1 MRRGFTLLELLVS
14 LAVAA
19 VVMALALPGVVSL
32 AADRRAAASLN
43 QILGAVA
50 YGRSQAILQRRTVT
64 LCPGRA
70 GRCSG
75 RNQWHE
81 GMLVFADDN
90 GNGRIDGSDRVDRS
104 LPALPAGGRVY
115 WRSFRNRTHLQFLP
129 RGYTHWQNGS
139 FLYCPAD
146 NDVTHARMAIVNAQG
161 RTRRAEDRDHDGV
174 IEDAA
179 GRPVVCPP

>member
-1 MRRGFTLLELLVS
+1 M
-14 LAVAA
+14 
-19 VVMALALPGVVSL
+19 
-32 AADRRAAASLN
+32 
-43 QILGAVA
+43 
-50 YGRSQAILQRRTVT
+50 
-64 LCPGRA
+64 
-70 GRCSG
+70 
-75 RNQWHE
+75 
-81 GMLVFADDN
+81 
-90 GNGRIDGSDRVDRS
+90 
-104 LPALPAGGRVY
+104 
-115 WRSFRNRTHLQFLP
+115 P